1 MLSVYTQYTV
11 NNKVIKMQYSNK
23 LIKNLTQLK
32 ISIFTDLMAIFQQ
45 ESRVFILSDYFR
57 RFVWNS

>member
-1 MLSVYTQYTV
+1 
-11 NNKVIKMQYSNK
+11 MQYSNK